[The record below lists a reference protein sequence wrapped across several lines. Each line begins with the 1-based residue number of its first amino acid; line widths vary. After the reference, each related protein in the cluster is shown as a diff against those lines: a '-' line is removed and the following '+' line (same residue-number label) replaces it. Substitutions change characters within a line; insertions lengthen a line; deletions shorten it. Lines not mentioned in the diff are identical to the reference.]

1 MVRTLPKSKGF
12 TLLELL
18 IVVGILGVLAAVGV
32 LAYRHYVRKSYTS
45 EVYSMIA
52 SIKQAEESYKAE
64 TSAYLS
70 ASTSE
75 DDFYPVLRSAGSEPT
90 KKPFDPASK
99 PNWKA
104 LGITSFSKYLYC
116 GYAVVAGPADALP
129 AGARGA
135 TLFGGV
141 APKVEWYYIRA
152 ACDLDGDAAKD
163 SYFETT
169 FDRQTVYIDNEG
181 H

>member
-1 MVRTLPKSKGF
+1 MNHTERNDKGF

-18 IVVGILGVLAAVGV
+18 IVVGILGILAAVGV

-52 SIKQAEESYKAE
+52 AIKQAEESYKAE
-64 TSAYLS
+64 TSAYLTVS
-70 ASTSE
+70 ASE
-75 DDFYPVLRSAGSEPT
+75 DDFYPTLRSAGAEPAR
-90 KKPFDPASK
+90 KPFDPQSK
-99 PNWKA
+99 PLWKA
-104 LGITSFSKYLYC
+104 LGITSYSKHLYC
-116 GYAVVAGPADALP
+116 GYAVVAGPAGSLP
-129 AGARGA
+129 GGSRGA

-141 APKVEWYYIRA
+141 APQVVWFYIRA
-152 ACDLDGDAAKD
+152 ACDLDSNAAKD
-163 SYFETT
+163 SYYETT